1 MPGSDSLLARQP
13 PATRPHHGSGP
24 GGADLA
30 AIAAG
35 GGIGSVARYLLSA
48 AFPAGHGFPW
58 AIFAVNVSGCLLLG
72 LLMVYLLEVWPP
84 RRFLRPFLAVGLLG
98 GYTTYSTY
106 AGGVMTL
113 LTGHAPALADAYA
126 LTSIL
131 AALAAVWC
139 GMRAARTV
147 AMLPAWIAARRQ
159 EGDQ

>member
-1 MPGSDSLLARQP
+1 MLARRSR
-13 PATRPHHGSGP
+13 AARTHHASGP
-24 GGADLA
+24 GAADLA
-30 AIAAG
+30 AIAVG
-35 GGIGSVARYLLSA
+35 GGLGSVARYLLSA

-58 AIFAVNVSGCLLLG
+58 AIFAVNVSGCFLLG

-113 LTGHAPALADAYA
+113 LPGHALALADAYA
-126 LTSIL
+126 LTSIV

-139 GMRAARTV
+139 GMRAARTL
-147 AMLPAWIAARRQ
+147 AELPAWMSRRRE